1 MGEIKVLVV
10 DDSAFMRKLISDM
23 LDNESDIHVV
33 GTARNGQDA
42 LKKIELFKPDLL
54 TLDVQMPVMDGL
66 ECLEKIMAL
75 PKPLPVIMLSSLTAQ
90 GAEDTMKALALGAVD
105 FVQKPSGSI
114 SLDIDKVKDELLAK
128 VRMGCRSNL
137 RVRRSSV
144 VRERPRETAR
154 RPVSPSPAVS
164 PGRSKSIAG
173 ISKKLLLIGTSTGGP
188 RALQE
193 VLPKLPADIPANI
206 LVVQH
211 MPAGF
216 TLSLANRL
224 NDLSRI
230 KVAEAKEGDI
240 LEQGTAYLAPGG
252 YHMVLGRGGVLK
264 LHQGPTVQGVRPAYD
279 VLLHSV
285 AENFSGEIVNVVM
298 TGMGKDGTDGTLALQ
313 KLRVKTIAED
323 KSSCVVYG
331 MPKSIVDKGLADK
344 VVPVERIADEIMKFL
359 W

>member
-23 LDNESDIHVV
+23 LDSEPDINVV

-42 LKKIELFKPDLL
+42 LKKIELLKPDLL
-54 TLDVQMPVMDGL
+54 TLDVQMPVMGGL

-75 PKPLPVIMLSSLTAQ
+75 SKPLPVIMLSSLTAQ

-114 SLDIDKVKDELLAK
+114 SLDINKVKDELLVK

-137 RVRRSSV
+137 RVRKSSV
-144 VRERPRETAR
+144 ARERTCEAVR
-154 RPVSPSPAVS
+154 RPVNSSPAIS
-164 PGRSKSIAG
+164 RKSIAC
-173 ISKKLLLIGTSTGGP
+173 ISQKLLLIGTSTGGP

-216 TLSLANRL
+216 TLSLAKRL
-224 NDLSRI
+224 NDLSQIR
-230 KVAEAKEGDI
+230 VAEAKEGDI
-240 LEQGTAYLAPGG
+240 LEQGTAFLAPGG
-252 YHMVLGRGGVLK
+252 YHMVLSRGGVIK

-279 VLLHSV
+279 VLLQSV
-285 AENFSGEIVNVVM
+285 AENFSGEIVNVIM

-313 KLRVKTIAED
+313 KLKVKTIAED

-359 W
+359 